1 MSYASLTDFKN
12 YAAITSSDSADD
24 DVIQVC
30 LDAAGAFIDK
40 YTYRHFEPVTQTRRF
55 DTPDDEML
63 YLDDDLLSVTTIT
76 NGDGVEVTS
85 SQYSLQPANI
95 PQKWGVRLKGSSGV
109 TWEDDSADDPEQ
121 AIQVKGVW
129 GYDYSIPAD
138 IANVCLSIALKI
150 YRRRTNSPDNTG
162 AATVTG
168 AGVVIT
174 PSDVSKADLMM
185 LNNYKRMILV

>member
-76 NGDGVEVTS
+76 NGDGTEVTS

-95 PQKWGVRLKGSSGV
+95 AQKWGVKLKGSSGV

-121 AIQVKGVW
+121 AIQIKGVW